1 MEGRSGPNHPLGVS
15 GDTCPSVE
23 SVSGPVERLAL
34 AQLLASSAH
43 LAPALRP
50 HWQLPSACPACNQ
63 PALTLGDESPIKR
76 PGSPRRRHHQ
86 PAGSRRLHCFA
97 LIGGQELAGANERR
111 LLVGR

>member
-1 MEGRSGPNHPLGVS
+1 MPL
-15 GDTCPSVE
+15 VE
-23 SVSGPVERLAL
+23 SVSGPVEMVAL

-63 PALTLGDESPIKR
+63 PAFHPQLSLGDESPIKR

-86 PAGSRRLHCFA
+86 PAGRRLHCFA